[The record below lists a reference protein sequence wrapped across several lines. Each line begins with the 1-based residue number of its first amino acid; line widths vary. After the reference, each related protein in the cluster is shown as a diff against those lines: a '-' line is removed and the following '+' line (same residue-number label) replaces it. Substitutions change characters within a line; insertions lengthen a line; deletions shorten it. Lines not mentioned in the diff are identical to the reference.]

1 MKLTIGVQ
9 EQQNSAILLSIYK
22 ALSEQRTI
30 YDITETQHEEL
41 HIYYK

>member
-9 EQQNSAILLSIYK
+9 EQQNSAILLYK